1 MKEFSPETSAPEP
14 GAEPTF
20 VSQQVSGARRYYLD
34 LNPAPQSA
42 LTVVCGGVE
51 RMTPEYMVSRTQF
64 PFYGIEMVTEGAGKL
79 ELDGNTFS
87 LQPGVVF
94 AYGPRTHHRIWTD
107 SVHTMRK
114 YYIDIAGRQTK
125 RRLTDAG
132 LLDSKPLRVIALH
145 EFVEIFESLD
155 REARS
160 DSEWTPDVCRSLAEL
175 LMLKIRQRRV
185 GEGQAISRAYDTYR
199 RVRDEIEEN
208 YMELRT
214 AEDVAAK
221 CDLSPIHVSR
231 LFKRF
236 GGVGAYQFLLRKK
249 MNHAAELLIEER
261 LLVKEVADRL
271 GFSDAFQFSRAFKR
285 VYGIPP
291 KELTKVRSAMR
302 ASVSDD

>member
-1 MKEFSPETSAPEP
+1 MNESPPEP
-14 GAEPTF
+14 STSEPTF

-34 LNPAPQSA
+34 LNPSEEVA
-42 LTVVCGGVE
+42 LTVACGGVE
-51 RMTPEYMVSRTQF
+51 RMTPEYVVSRTQF
-64 PFYGIEMVTEGAGKL
+64 PFYAIEMVTEGAGKL
-79 ELDGNTFS
+79 ELDGNTFA

-94 AYGPRTHHRIWTD
+94 AYGPRTRHRIWTD
-107 SVHTMRK
+107 SIHPMRK
-114 YYIDIAGRQTK
+114 YYVDIAGQQTE
-125 RRLTDAG
+125 RLLGEAG
-132 LLDSKPLRVIALH
+132 LLDGRPLRVIALH
-145 EFVEIFESLD
+145 EFVEIFENLD

-175 LMLKIRQRRV
+175 LVLKIRQRTV
-185 GEGQAISRAYDTYR
+185 VEGKAMSRAYATYR

-208 YMELRT
+208 YMDLRT

-291 KELTKVRSAMR
+291 KELVKVR
-302 ASVSDD
+302 